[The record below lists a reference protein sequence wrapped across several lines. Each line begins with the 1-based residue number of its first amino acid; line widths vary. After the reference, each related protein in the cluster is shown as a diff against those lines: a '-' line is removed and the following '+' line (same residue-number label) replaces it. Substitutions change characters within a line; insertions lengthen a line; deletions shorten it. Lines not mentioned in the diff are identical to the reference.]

1 MKFLKYRIVII
12 HSHILNNIF
21 KIVKKKS
28 INVYFK
34 SQMYLVN
41 IGSNIFDILT
51 FIYKENEYSPREHN
65 SVGRDI
71 AYNMQ

>member
-12 HSHILNNIF
+12 HSNILNIIF
-21 KIVKKKS
+21 KIIKNKS
-28 INVYFK
+28 INTYFK

-51 FIYKENEYSPREHN
+51 FIYKENKYSPREHN

-71 AYNMQ
+71 AYNIQ